1 MSGDRRGGTRR
12 GGRPGPGQRHRPAPH
27 RPVDPAR
34 RAAYDALRSVHAGG
48 AYANLALGDILDRR
62 RLDDR
67 DAALATELVA
77 GTSRLQGTYDA
88 ILAAAAGRPLS
99 SLQPAVV
106 DVLRI
111 GAHQVLSMR
120 IPTRAAV
127 DSAVDLAGTAIGER
141 VTGLVNAVLRKVAA
155 RDLDG
160 WLDELSAGTTGVAR
174 LAVRTHHPLWIA
186 RTYADLLGDGALA
199 ALDADNVAPRPT
211 LVVRPGLADRD
222 ELVAAGAV
230 ATRWS
235 PYGAV
240 LDGNPAD
247 LAAVR
252 EGRAGVQDEGSQL
265 VALALSRVDAPAGP
279 WLDMC
284 AGPGGKAALLTGL
297 ARDRG
302 EDVLAAEVAEHR
314 AGLVTRALRAY
325 RPCPGVICADGTR
338 PAWPAG
344 VFARVMLDAPCTG
357 LGALRRR
364 PESRWRHQPED
375 VDDLVPLQAQLLVS
389 AIRSTLP
396 GGVVAY
402 VTCSPHPSETEDLV
416 RTVVEELDGQ
426 GDAEGPGSGAIR
438 GIRVEVLDAPSYLP
452 EVPECARPDPWGGQR
467 FVQLWPHR
475 HGTDAMFLALLRVG

>member
-1 MSGDRRGGTRR
+1 MSRPPRRTGARRGPR
-12 GGRPGPGQRHRPAPH
+12 

-34 RAAYDALRSVHAGG
+34 RAAFDALRAVHAGG
-48 AYANLALGDILDRR
+48 AYANLALAEILDRR
-62 RLDDR
+62 HLDER

-77 GTSRLQGTYDA
+77 GSSRLQGTYDA
-88 ILAAAAGRPLS
+88 ILEAAAGRPLS
-99 SLQPAVV
+99 SLQPAAV
-106 DVLRI
+106 DVLRL
-111 GAHQVLSMR
+111 GTHQVLSMR

-155 RDLDG
+155 HDLDA
-160 WLDELSAGTTGVAR
+160 WVDRLSAGTSGVER
-174 LAVRTHHPLWIA
+174 LALRTHHPRWIA
-186 RTYADLLGDGALA
+186 QTYADLLGEEAAA
-199 ALDADNVAPRPT
+199 ALEADNVAPRPT
-211 LVVRPGLADRD
+211 LVVRPGLTERD
-222 ELVAAGAV
+222 DLVAAGAT

-240 LDGNPAD
+240 GVGNPGD
-247 LAAVR
+247 LVAVR
-252 EGRAGVQDEGSQL
+252 DGRAGVQDEGSQL
-265 VALALSRVDAPAGP
+265 VALALSRVEAPAGR

-297 ARDRG
+297 ARARG

-314 AGLVTRALRAY
+314 AGLVAQALRAY
-325 RPCPGVICADGTR
+325 RPRPGVICADGTR
-338 PAWPAG
+338 PAWRAG
-344 VFARVMLDAPCTG
+344 AFARVMLDAPCTG

-402 VTCSPHPSETEDLV
+402 VTCSPHPSETEDVVQTVVDELGAQ
-416 RTVVEELDGQ
+416 RTV
-426 GDAEGPGSGAIR
+426 
-438 GIRVEVLDAPSYLP
+438 VEVLDAPAFLP
-452 EVPECARPDPWGGQR
+452 EVPACGRADPWGGQR